1 MYCAKCGTVL
11 PENAKFCL
19 RCGKKQRNWPV
30 DIGRDLPPL
39 ERLICSAKTGDLSAI
54 NELIRRSQSMVYY
67 NCLKLLGD
75 KTLAQE
81 VTQDVFI
88 TVFQK
93 LVTLEQPKAY
103 IVWVQKI
110 ALQKCKERL
119 YSFSSVVMEDATH
132 PTTTEVFPGRPETV
146 VPDKKYDTMET
157 RIQIV
162 KLVDRLPAPQRICTI
177 MFSYD
182 DMTVQEIAGLLEISE
197 NTVKT
202 RLQCAR
208 EELWTG
214 INNLVRDG
222 VLDGSASELLPCLRY
237 YLCED
242 AEATSPDEGP
252 SQLMNK
258 IVSQAD
264 Y

>member
-1 MYCAKCGTVL
+1 MPEQAGYC
-11 PENAKFCL
+11 P
-19 RCGKKQRNWPV
+19 RCGRSQRNSLADGNLLV
-30 DIGRDLPPL
+30 VSLDVLVG
-39 ERLICSAKTGDLSAI
+39 AAQKGDSSSMY
-54 NELIRRSQSMVYY
+54 ELVRRSQRMVYY

-88 TVFQK
+88 TVLQK

-103 IVWVQKI
+103 IAWVQRI
-110 ALQKCKERL
+110 TLHKCKERL

-132 PTTTEVFPGRPETV
+132 LTITKVFPDHPETV
-146 VPDKKYDTMET
+146 VPDRKYDTMET

-177 MFSYD
+177 MYFYD
-182 DMTVQEIAGLLEISE
+182 DMTAREIAGLLEISE

-202 RLQCAR
+202 RLQRAHDDLR
-208 EELWTG
+208 NG
-214 INNLVRDG
+214 INSLVRDS

-242 AEATSPDEGP
+242 AEATSLDEAP
-252 SQLMNK
+252 SQLMSK
-258 IVSQAD
+258 IISIAD
-264 Y
+264 YKED